1 MRTPDSKLRTT
12 TDYHV
17 HTARC
22 GHAGG
27 ATRAYVEAALARGLS
42 EIAFTDHIPL
52 YFLPGDD
59 PDPGLAMTAAELPG
73 YVEEVGALRA
83 EFAGRIDVLLGLE
96 ADYAEGHEAALAAI
110 LATYDWDVV
119 LGSVHWVKGDW
130 IDAPHSGARHE
141 REGSAALWSEYYRLL
156 AKAAA
161 TGSFDVL
168 THFDLPKKF
177 GHRMPPEA
185 ADAEARAIG
194 AAQAAGVAVEV
205 SSAGLRKTV
214 AEEYPSP
221 PLLTR
226 LVAAGVP
233 IVFSSDAHA
242 PAEVAWGRERI
253 EAAALAAGA
262 REHMSFRKRERRRH
276 PLRG

>member
-1 MRTPDSKLRTT
+1 MMQEMVQDTYQ

-27 ATRAYVEAALARGLS
+27 AARDFVLAALSRGLS
-42 EIAFTDHIPL
+42 EIAFTDHVPL
-52 YFLPGDD
+52 YFLPGED
-59 PDPGLAMTAAELPG
+59 PDPGLAMTRAELPG
-73 YVEEVGALRA
+73 YVEEVSALRE

-96 ADYAEGHEAALAAI
+96 ADYAEGHEAALEEI
-110 LATYDWDVV
+110 LRAHDWDVV
-119 LGSVHWVKGDW
+119 LGSVHWVAGGW
-130 IDAPHSGARHE
+130 IDAPGSGRRHE
-141 REGSAALWSEYYRLL
+141 IEGSVLLWREYYRLL

-161 TGSFDVL
+161 SGLFDVI

-185 ADAEARAIG
+185 ADAEA
-194 AAQAAGVAVEV
+194 AAVDAARAAGVAIEV

-214 AEEYPSP
+214 GEEYPAP
-221 PLLTR
+221 PLLTS

-242 PAEVAWGRERI
+242 PAEVAWGRDRI
-253 EAAALAAGA
+253 EAAARAAGA
-262 REHMSFRKRERRRH
+262 REHLSFRKRERKKH
-276 PLRG
+276 PF

>member
-1 MRTPDSKLRTT
+1 MATASRSG

-27 ATRAYVEAALARGLS
+27 AMRAYVETALARGLS
-42 EIAFTDHIPL
+42 EIAFTDHVPL

-59 PDPGLAMTAAELPG
+59 PDPGIAMTRAELPG
-73 YVEEVGALRA
+73 YVDEVRALSE

-96 ADYAEGHEAALAAI
+96 ADYAEGHEAALAEI
-110 LATYDWDVV
+110 LAAHDWDVV

-130 IDAPHSGARHE
+130 IDAPHSGASHE
-141 REGSAALWSEYYRLL
+141 REGTEVLWEEYYRLL

-161 TGSFDVL
+161 TGLFDVM

-177 GHRMPPEA
+177 GHRRPSALAAAEA
-185 ADAEARAIG
+185 AAVAAARD
-194 AAQAAGVAVEV
+194 AGVAVEV
-205 SSAGLRKTV
+205 SSAGLRKAV
-214 AEEYPSP
+214 AEEYPAP
-221 PLLTR
+221 PLLTS

-242 PAEVAWGRERI
+242 PAEVAWGRDKI

-262 REHMSFRKRERRRH
+262 REHLSYRKRERRRH
-276 PLRG
+276 PL